1 MDWLSGA
8 VDYGIIALLLVLSV
22 IVLAVALERF
32 LFYRA
37 LRIEEFSDEGVLE
50 LALARHLTWISSTA
64 SNAPYLGLL
73 GTVLGIMLA
82 FYRMG
87 QSATFDTGAIMI
99 GLALALKATAAGI
112 AVALVAI
119 ALYNALLARAKE
131 LTLRWEIARR
141 AAAGERPEGAP

>member
-8 VDYGIIALLLVLSV
+8 VDYGIIALLALLSV

-37 LRIEEFSDEGVLE
+37 LRIEEFRDEGELE

-112 AVALVAI
+112 GVALVAI

-141 AAAGERPEGAP
+141 RAAGERAEGTP